1 MLSGVNIVI
10 LGAGRVGYQLA
21 KQLIEENR
29 DVAIIEKDPD
39 RAKAVSE
46 ALDCLVVNDIN
57 RPAALKQADIEK
69 AAYFVAVTDSDE
81 VNLITCGIVANE
93 FNVPCKIAR
102 VRNIDFESAE
112 ESSQHS
118 FLGIDYVVN
127 PEAELT
133 RAITAAIERGAV
145 SDIMLF
151 EESDMQMRS
160 TRVERDSVLVNRT
173 IQELRSFI
181 NGEFLVVVV
190 LRGADYII
198 PTAQT
203 VIKENDKL
211 YLLATEPD
219 FTNIFSQIGKVFSP
233 MERIVVMGGG
243 RMGQYVVDYLLKDHK
258 DPHSAFGRLFRRL
271 VPVGGKKNITIIDS
285 DSKVCQTLADRYP
298 KAMVINS
305 DISDERFEEDVYL
318 TKADL
323 VVTTTDNQELNI
335 VNAVYAK
342 TLGTRRTVALVNR
355 SNFVHV
361 ASHLGVDVAI
371 SPVDSMVGTILK
383 HIRRSNVRQ
392 VHNITGSSI
401 DIIELSVVE
410 NSGVVGTKIKDI
422 RLPADSLIISVTRDG
437 QNIIP
442 SAELTI
448 RSNDHLI
455 TITHKESIPK
465 LEEIFTE

>member
-1 MLSGVNIVI
+1 MNIVI

-21 KQLIEENR
+21 KQLVEENR
-29 DVAIIEKDPD
+29 DVAIIEKDPV

-46 ALDCLVVNDIN
+46 MLDCLVVNDVN
-57 RPAALKQADIEK
+57 RLDALKQAGIDK
-69 AAYFVAVTDSDE
+69 AEYFVAVTDSDE

-102 VRNIDFESAE
+102 VRNIDYTENEA
-112 ESSQHS
+112 SSHS

-160 TRVERDSVLVNRT
+160 IRVDRDSVLNNRT
-173 IQELRSFI
+173 IQELRAQIS
-181 NGEFLVVVV
+181 GEFLVVVV
-190 LRGADYII
+190 LRAGEYII

-203 VIKENDKL
+203 AIKENVKL

-219 FTNIFSQIGKVFSP
+219 FTSIFSQLGKVYSP

-243 RMGQYVVDYLLKDHK
+243 RMGQYVVDYLLKDQK
-258 DPHSAFGRLFRRL
+258 SPHSAFGRFFRRF
-271 VPVGGKKNITIIDS
+271 VPAAGRKDITIIES
-285 DSKVCQTLADRYP
+285 NPQICEALADQYP
-298 KAMVINS
+298 EVMVINS
-305 DISDERFEEDVYL
+305 DISDEHFEDDEYL

-323 VVTTTDNQELNI
+323 VVTTTENQELNI
-335 VNAVYAK
+335 INAVYAK
-342 TLGTRRTVALVNR
+342 TLGTKRTVALVNR

-371 SPVDSMVGTILK
+371 SPIASMVSTILK
-383 HIRRSNVRQ
+383 HIRGSNVRQ
-392 VHNITGSSI
+392 VHNISGSSI
-401 DIIELSVVE
+401 DIIELSVE
-410 NSGVVGTKIKDI
+410 EHSSVVGTKIKDI
-422 RLPADSLIISVTRDG
+422 KFPADSLIISVTRAG
-437 QNIIP
+437 QSIIP

-455 TITHKESIPK
+455 TIAHKESIPK